1 MHDTY
6 SQYEQTH
13 LVLKVGFCVNV
24 YIKRFESIHTR
35 SGIEVGRGECPHLYV
50 FWYLQLRKGTI
61 TQMLPQN

>member
-24 YIKRFESIHTR
+24 YIKRFEGIHTH
-35 SGIEVGRGECPHLYV
+35 SGIEVGREGGKGRMPTSLCILV
-50 FWYLQLRKGTI
+50 FII
-61 TQMLPQN
+61 T